1 MALAPRRRRGRR
13 PRWLLLGV
21 LLTLAVL
28 AVNAAFSARSKA
40 PARRL
45 AELAYLD
52 EVRPLVE
59 RSSNEGADLEQV
71 RQGAAKLGRAG
82 VDRRLEQVAADAESV
97 RRAIDAASPPATLKA
112 EHSLLVAM

>member
-1 MALAPRRRRGRR
+1 MALAPRRRRSRR

-21 LLTLAVL
+21 LLTFAVL

-52 EVRPLVE
+52 DVRPLVV
-59 RSSNEGADLEQV
+59 RSTSEGADLEQV
-71 RQGAAKLGRAG
+71 RQGAAKLGRPA
-82 VDRRLEQVAADAESV
+82 VDHRLQQIEADATAVQRDVE
-97 RRAIDAASPPATLKA
+97 AASPPA
-112 EHSLLVAM
+112 SLRNAH